1 VRTGK
6 KQRITLV
13 ECPNDMNSMAD
24 LANVADIVLLT
35 IDASIG
41 LEMQTF
47 EFLSLLQI
55 KGFPRCMGVMTHV
68 DTYKDNK
75 HFKKMKKFF
84 KRRFDDE
91 TTPEAKLF
99 FTSGFKNHQYLHHD
113 VNNIARF
120 LSVILPRK
128 TEWKKDHPH
137 LLIDRLELLT
147 DGTVSDEDF
156 VQVALFGY
164 ARGSTFFKQ
173 TGATLVGL
181 GKKLLQ
187 DFKVVEDPCPPL
199 EKPTEHVKNE
209 DEFEGLPADET
220 QKKKPNHSRTLELN
234 QRLLYAP
241 QSNVGVLAFDE
252 TGGYVT
258 IPDKFIVFTQRDGED
273 RDVAQNE
280 SVRMVR
286 ELQSAKRKIDRAVDE
301 EDLELVSGVTIKPQV
316 LQQQFVSFQTSL
328 KAVSA
333 IAEQVSKFEGVTAQQ
348 SRFVDLS
355 DKIYDDSDATLE
367 GIRDVSKY
375 VPPVLHPR
383 EHYAKHARQRFITV
397 RSPHPGSRRHG
408 RRRSAPGRPRRRT
421 RG

>member
-1 VRTGK
+1 MRTGK

-24 LANVADIVLLT
+24 LSNVADIVLLT

-55 KGFPRCMGVMTHV
+55 KGFPRCMGIMTHV

-75 HFKKMKKFF
+75 NFKKMKKFF

-91 TTPEAKLF
+91 TTPESKLF
-99 FTSGFKNHQYLHHD
+99 FTSGFKNGQYLHHD

-137 LLIDRLELLT
+137 VVVDRMEMLT
-147 DGTVSDEDF
+147 DGMVSDEDH
-156 VQVALFGY
+156 VTVALFGY

-173 TGATLVGL
+173 AGATLVGL
-181 GKKLLQ
+181 GKKALQ

-199 EKPTEHVKNE
+199 EKPTEHTKDEEEYEGRGE
-209 DEFEGLPADET
+209 DAEEK
-220 QKKKPNHSRTLELN
+220 KKKPNHSRTLELN

-273 RDVAQNE
+273 TDMAQNE

-286 ELQSAKRKIDRAVDE
+286 ELQHAKRKLDRALDE
-301 EDLELVSGVTIKPQV
+301 EDVELVSGVTIKKEV
-316 LQQQFVSFQTSL
+316 LKQEFVSFQSSL
-328 KAVSA
+328 KKVSA
-333 IAEQVSKFEGVTAQQ
+333 IAEQVAKFEGRTAQQ
-348 SRFVDLS
+348 SKFVDLY
-355 DKIYDDSDATLE
+355 DKIYDEKDSSLD
-367 GIRDVSKY
+367 GIQDVSKY
-375 VPPVLHPR
+375 VPPVLLAR
-383 EHYAKHARQRFITV
+383 DHYTKHARQRFITV
-397 RSPHPGSRRHG
+397 R
-408 RRRSAPGRPRRRT
+408 
-421 RG
+421 